1 MLKYPLSLFMS
12 KTISFISPSGHPC
25 STQWKVNT
33 WLHWTKELRGR
44 IKQYPAQGCTAS
56 YVTETQPNWDQSP
69 PKSSPLTTQP
79 CQVKTVLL
87 GIEGKGDGIRWQVGV
102 RKPAKYSVTGLLS
115 PKPGMKNKKKNLS
128 QKLAHVTTLF
138 ICRSLCT
145 NHFPSP
151 KTPQEVRTIHI

>member
-1 MLKYPLSLFMS
+1 M
-12 KTISFISPSGHPC
+12 
-25 STQWKVNT
+25 
-33 WLHWTKELRGR
+33 
-44 IKQYPAQGCTAS
+44 
-56 YVTETQPNWDQSP
+56 
-69 PKSSPLTTQP
+69 
-79 CQVKTVLL
+79 
-87 GIEGKGDGIRWQVGV
+87 GV

-151 KTPQEVRTIHI
+151 KTPQEVRTIHIQGTTERKLATQFSQSPGSFPDHPEPCLSFSSPNSFALSRRCTPKTHAYYKLIPAQREGIEERCSRDCKVHTCIVLSTHPTTSAPLK